1 MILLVSKINLLL
13 ILDTQSHNSYQCIRF
28 SFFLNKGKGV
38 FMTIPFKRDDFIL
51 QYKGE
56 TLSSKEG
63 EEREKQY
70 SDDEGTFYSSS
81 SIRGKLVGIYYRST
95 NVKYPMSDLIF
106 QHTDKPLASLA
117 ETKNVGIYC
126 FRSAL

>member
-70 SDDEGTFYSSS
+70 SDDEGNFLFFFKHQ
-81 SIRGKLVGIYYRST
+81 GKTCWYIL
-95 NVKYPMSDLIF
+95 
-106 QHTDKPLASLA
+106 
-117 ETKNVGIYC
+117 
-126 FRSAL
+126 